1 MDLLQSAGTDL
12 EEIPSIYSFND
23 RSKVEII
30 ARTEETVGNLLLDRC
45 FESVR
50 HDRDPASRLIQRL
63 LNPL

>member
-50 HDRDPASRLIQRL
+50 HDPASRLIQRL